1 MKNLLFKFCL
11 LILTL
16 IQVVLAINA
25 RQACRPHQCH
35 KPRKSL
41 TSSRKNR
48 RSIWVTPLLSIFSA
62 ISVWLECRRREADC
76 SARNRHP

>member
-25 RQACRPHQCH
+25 RQACRPPVPQ
-35 KPRKSL
+35 
-41 TSSRKNR
+41 TSQEPNIFTEEQEVDLGDAIAEHIQRNFRVIGVSSK
-48 RSIWVTPLLSIFSA
+48 RS
-62 ISVWLECRRREADC
+62 
-76 SARNRHP
+76 